1 MLSAGEEALRE
12 KALRLQ
18 QALAGAG
25 VASQLVKTGDA
36 VGGGSA
42 PAQELP
48 GWAVALDPGK
58 HSVDELEERL
68 RMRAKP
74 IVARI
79 HRGQYLLCVRTIDEK
94 DFAGLA
100 AAAAEALR

>member
-1 MLSAGEEALRE
+1 
-12 KALRLQ
+12 
-18 QALAGAG
+18 
-25 VASQLVKTGDA
+25 
-36 VGGGSA
+36 
-42 PAQELP
+42 
-48 GWAVALDPGK
+48 
-58 HSVDELEERL
+58 
-68 RMRAKP
+68 MRAKP

>member
-1 MLSAGEEALRE
+1 MSETSVDFDR
-12 KALRLQ
+12 KIQ
-18 QALAGAG
+18 
-25 VASQLVKTGDA
+25 KTA
-36 VGGGSA
+36 
-42 PAQELP
+42 
-48 GWAVALDPGK
+48 
-58 HSVDELEERL
+58 DELEERL

-79 HRGQYLLCVRTIDEK
+79 HCGQYLLCVRTIDEK